1 MQVIDLGSGV
11 GYRTPR
17 AVCAPS
23 EGTPN
28 ESSSHREPNKEK
40 GKDKA
45 IQCRVKQRVAHIDC
59 V

>member
-28 ESSSHREPNKEK
+28 ESSSHRET
-40 GKDKA
+40 
-45 IQCRVKQRVAHIDC
+45 QQREG
-59 V
+59 